1 VCRSPSD
8 PCKIHTCMSKLHYVL
23 CARSKR
29 TKTTNIAKANDSERE
44 KMREKRISKLE
55 SDANDDA
62 GNDDVDD
69 DDDFDVRLSIPS
81 VARMA
86 YSLGDMVVVLLSTCA
101 GVGFRWRCWRQETG
115 FNQTPQFQTER
126 PE

>member
-1 VCRSPSD
+1 MVEFDELVMSSERRCARSPPSD
-8 PCKIHTCMSKLHYVL
+8 PCQIHTCMSELHHVL

-69 DDDFDVRLSIPS
+69 DDDFDVRLSIS
-81 VARMA
+81 SGRAHGIFV
-86 YSLGDMVVVLLSTCA
+86 
-101 GVGFRWRCWRQETG
+101 WRHG
-115 FNQTPQFQTER
+115 
-126 PE
+126 